1 VPAANEDL
9 LRVLYSLSGT
19 TGPSAVPEK
28 EEEPE
33 DLEVDGQAERPP
45 IDWLDPEQ
53 GGELVSLP
61 NAPLERSQEVVILER
76 ILLADAKRLRLECVG
91 FGVIVLLELLRLFLR

>member
-1 VPAANEDL
+1 LGTNDEL
-9 LRVLYSLSGT
+9 LRVLTSLSGR

-33 DLEVDGQAERPP
+33 EPEPAEAPEA

-61 NAPLERSQEVVILER
+61 NAPLERSQEAVILER

-91 FGVIVLLELLRLFLR
+91 FAVIVLLELLRLFLR